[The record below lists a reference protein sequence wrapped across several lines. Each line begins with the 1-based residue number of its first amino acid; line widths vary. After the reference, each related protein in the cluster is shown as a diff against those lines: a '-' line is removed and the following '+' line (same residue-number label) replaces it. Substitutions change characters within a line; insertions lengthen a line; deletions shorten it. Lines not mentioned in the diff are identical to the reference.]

1 MSELW
6 SDEFKQALDA
16 AIEEDKKTVL
26 RYVLS
31 RISAKQRTIFPISG
45 AMNLT
50 IILDNGYAVTI
61 EESSIT
67 EETPEP
73 PASFSDHIKRKLP
86 AWFLRDHESDLA
98 DANPKPPPTTA
109 KKLEELAS
117 AIQRYANSDG
127 QRILT
132 AKDIPPLTN
141 KANKP

>member
-6 SDEFKQALDA
+6 SDEFKQTLDA
-16 AIEEDKKTVL
+16 AIEKDKETVL

-45 AMNLT
+45 AMNFT
-50 IILDNGYAVTI
+50 FILDNGYSVKI
-61 EESSIT
+61 EESPIT
-67 EETPEP
+67 V
-73 PASFSDHIKRKLP
+73 D
-86 AWFLRDHESDLA
+86 ESA
-98 DANPKPPPTTA
+98 HATA

-132 AKDIPPLTN
+132 AKDILPLTN
-141 KANKP
+141 KASKP